1 MLIFDTKW
9 YQSTLILYVHSV
21 LSFPHGKKILCS
33 LNFNHRVR
41 LEQPYSICFSHSSS
55 SSLQLQPAEQ
65 YFSLTALQLQPA
77 EHGERRQRLR
87 QQFESS

>member
-1 MLIFDTKW
+1 MLTVHGAGMLALFPMAFPATC
-9 YQSTLILYVHSV
+9 LGRELYTVFGWWV
-21 LSFPHGKKILCS
+21 GL
-33 LNFNHRVR
+33 
-41 LEQPYSICFSHSSS
+41 QPYSICFSHNSI